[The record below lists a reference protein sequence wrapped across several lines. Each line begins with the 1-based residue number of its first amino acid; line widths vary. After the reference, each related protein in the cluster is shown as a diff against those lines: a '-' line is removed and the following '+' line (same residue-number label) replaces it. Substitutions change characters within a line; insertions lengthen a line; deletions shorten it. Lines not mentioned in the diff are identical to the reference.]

1 MINIFSREI
10 EELNRADELKGE
22 KQEKIKTT
30 KTPLKQG
37 QHWAKRGKKA
47 KRDNEGQKEAKPLN
61 AQIQNGW

>member
-30 KTPLKQG
+30 KTSLKQG
-37 QHWAKRGKKA
+37 QHWAKKSK
-47 KRDNEGQKEAKPLN
+47 NGQKSKAG
-61 AQIQNGW
+61 Q